1 MFKTSHTRTVVR
13 ECYKDDNE
21 SLWKSLKFDPSPR
34 KNTWTDRSQNLNQ
47 WLRHI
52 YLPQCNIL
60 CIRPGFF
67 LSMWMKYTVSQKTRQ
82 YYTLRQILTDFQTS
96 FTIRL
101 SKKLAIKLS
110 FKIPISTAP

>member
-67 LSMWMKYTVSQKTRQ
+67 SLHVDEIHRESKNET
-82 YYTLRQILTDFQTS
+82 ILYSSPNIDRFSNFFHNQTQQE
-96 FTIRL
+96 TCN
-101 SKKLAIKLS
+101 
-110 FKIPISTAP
+110 